1 MPPGNLSP
9 GPLFDLA
16 LSYRRSKALLTAV
29 ELGLFSVLAMR
40 PLDANELTARL
51 DLHPRGACDFF
62 DALVALGLLG
72 RDDSGRYR
80 NAPAVDQFLDR
91 AKSRYIGDVLHRA
104 SRRAYGNWNSLP
116 IALRTGQPQS
126 GAFGTDGYGA
136 LYEHDA
142 ALEEFLRAMSGS
154 SLMFANGLAQR
165 LDWSRYTRILDIGT
179 AEGCVPVQLALS
191 HPHLVGSGFDLPP
204 VEPWFNRYVG
214 RHGLSDRLRFHVG
227 DFHCDPFPEA
237 DVVILGRVLHN
248 WNVSTKKVL
257 LGKAHAALPPGGI
270 LVVGE
275 TLIDN
280 ARRANADALLASLHM
295 LIETTGG
302 HEATG
307 ADYAA
312 WLEAVGFRDVRV
324 QDLDCAQSAVIG
336 VKL

>member
-9 GPLFDLA
+9 SPLFDMA

-29 ELGLFSVLAMR
+29 ELGLFSVLAMQ
-40 PLDANELTARL
+40 PLDASELAARL
-51 DLHPRGACDFF
+51 DLHTRGACDFF
-62 DALVALGLLG
+62 DALVALGLLV
-72 RDDSGRYR
+72 RDDTGRYG
-80 NAPAVDQFLDR
+80 NAPAADQFLDR
-91 AKSRYIGDVLHRA
+91 AKSSYIGDVLHRA

-136 LYEHDA
+136 LYEEDA

-154 SLMFANGLAQR
+154 SLMFAKGLAQR

-179 AEGCVPVQLALS
+179 AEGCVPVQLALA

-204 VEPWFNRYVG
+204 VEPWFIRYVD
-214 RHGLSDRLRFHVG
+214 RHSLSDRLRFHAG
-227 DFHCDPFPEA
+227 DFHRDPFPQA
-237 DVVILGRVLHN
+237 DVVIMGRVLHN
-248 WNVSTKKVL
+248 WSVSVKSL
-257 LGKAHAALPPGGI
+257 LLSKAHAALPSGG
-270 LVVGE
+270 LVVVCE

-280 ARRANADALLASLHM
+280 GRCANADALLASLHM
-295 LIETTGG
+295 LIETAGG

-307 ADYAA
+307 ADYAE
-312 WLEAVGFRDVRV
+312 WLEGAGFRDVQV